1 MKTLLLLT
9 MTIIA
14 SNSFAAI
21 VCHTPRMNKTFEIN
35 DNKISFI
42 KEDEYSKKRE
52 IASVISRNKND
63 FKGMTKIVDFE
74 NQKHIIHIENSK
86 EFSDANDY
94 LIVKNKLGHEVTYPL
109 TCNMK

>member
-42 KEDEYSKKRE
+42 KEDEYSKKE
-52 IASVISRNKND
+52 KS
-63 FKGMTKIVDFE
+63 
-74 NQKHIIHIENSK
+74 
-86 EFSDANDY
+86 
-94 LIVKNKLGHEVTYPL
+94 LL
-109 TCNMK
+109 